1 MIGQLQLLEPCTQIG
16 NRHVYQFRNA
26 LATYFYIVG
35 FLLESGSVTVRTDGL
50 SAESA
55 QHHTVL
61 YLVLVL
67 LHHSEEFIDAHTVVR
82 IPVFLCRQTMPEPVF
97 LLLGQ
102 LIVWLEDREVEWF
115 CTADKLFEPHAHL
128 LSTPANHAA
137 VVKTERGVGNHEF
150 LIDAYHAS
158 ESLAGRAGAQWR
170 VEGKHVVCRFFK
182 GDAVCLETGREIVA
196 DIARQ
201 EDNSAGTV
209 SFIEGCLGRIEETA
223 DVVLLITYRRTVDDE
238 INLFP
243 LLFYDFLEVI
253 SAGFQQFLVCR
264 FQEVFDA
271 YKLILLHDA
280 GIAFLHVHLQLLAEA
295 SAFDDMDRCKDDIL
309 GTLRILAGTG

>member
-1 MIGQLQLLEPCTQIG
+1 
-16 NRHVYQFRNA
+16 
-26 LATYFYIVG
+26 
-35 FLLESGSVTVRTDGL
+35 
-50 SAESA
+50 
-55 QHHTVL
+55 
-61 YLVLVL
+61 
-67 LHHSEEFIDAHTVVR
+67 
-82 IPVFLCRQTMPEPVF
+82 MPEPVF

-137 VVKTERGVGNHEF
+137 IIETERGVGNHEF

-170 VEGKHVVCRFFK
+170 VEGKHVVCGFFK

-201 EDNSAGTV
+201 EENAAGTV
-209 SFIEGCLGRIEETA
+209 SFVEGCLGRIEETA
-223 DVVLLITYRRTVDDE
+223 DIVLLIAYRCTVDDE